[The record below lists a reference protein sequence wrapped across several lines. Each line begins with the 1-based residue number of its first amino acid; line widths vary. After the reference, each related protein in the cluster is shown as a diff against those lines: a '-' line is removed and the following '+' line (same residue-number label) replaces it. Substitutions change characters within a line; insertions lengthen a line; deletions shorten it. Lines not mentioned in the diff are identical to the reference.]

1 MVTRLDGIDAV
12 FGLVFGL
19 GLCGTGLAY
28 ICYYF
33 VVANLGAL
41 AASSVTYIP
50 PVVALVIGVFL
61 VGDVINPLGYV
72 ALMFILSGVAV
83 LQLGSRRT
91 KKTLAAR
98 AIDACGQIGS
108 EVLHQASGPRIK
120 ISGAEND
127 GGVRPADEPV
137 I

>member
-1 MVTRLDGIDAV
+1 
-12 FGLVFGL
+12 
-19 GLCGTGLAY
+19 LAH

-41 AASSVTYIP
+41 AASSVTYIS

-61 VGDVINPLGYV
+61 VDDVINPPGYV
-72 ALMFILSGVAV
+72 AMMFILSGVAV

-98 AIDACGQIGS
+98 AIDACGQIRS
-108 EVLHQASGPRIK
+108 EVLHQASEPRIK

-127 GGVRPADEPV
+127 GGARNRATSR
-137 I
+137 